1 MRQTSRRERQTER
14 TSRSAEC
21 KKSNRFLAEV
31 NIEEYLEALEKE
43 GIVQEIPIKITIPC
57 KSCKQIEVYN
67 IYKNKYVFV
76 DNLTKKF
83 KWV

>member
-1 MRQTSRRERQTER
+1 MIIK
-14 TSRSAEC
+14 C
-21 KKSNRFLAEV
+21 KKSIRFLAEV

-43 GIVQEIPIKITIPC
+43 GIVQEIPIKITIQC

-67 IYKNKYVFV
+67 IYKNKYVFI

-83 KWV
+83 K

>member
-1 MRQTSRRERQTER
+1 MVIK
-14 TSRSAEC
+14 C

-31 NIEEYLEALEKE
+31 NIEEYLETLEKE

-83 KWV
+83 K